1 MLRREIEQ
9 RKAFDDQ
16 AYQVQL
22 ALMTEIQAIAA
33 RTRTEDVSQEEFDS
47 KREAALISLV
57 RKQKG
62 VGTVLDR
69 VANRFEEFLVEVKNN
84 RLDEAENQLAPEQRI
99 ETRFDERII
108 GPIRQLDS
116 ELISLASRQF
126 DNARRAVRDQAELEE
141 IVDQSVELQLAIL
154 EEMKRILSAM
164 ADSESFQE
172 IINDFLEVKSKTT
185 EIKGGIKDRIKPEDG
200 IFDGDDDDIFDK

>member
-1 MLRREIEQ
+1 M
-9 RKAFDDQ
+9 
-16 AYQVQL
+16 
-22 ALMTEIQAIAA
+22 
-33 RTRTEDVSQEEFDS
+33 
-47 KREAALISLV
+47 
-57 RKQKG
+57 
-62 VGTVLDR
+62 DR

-116 ELISLASRQF
+116 EMISLASRQF
-126 DNARRAVRDQAELEE
+126 DNARRAVRNQAELEE

-185 EIKGGIKDRIKPEDG
+185 EIKGGIKDRINPDDG